1 MSTFIDIFNTNEPHI
16 EKIVIPMIQRDYAQG
31 RQNPHALQ
39 VRERFLDALNQAI
52 VKDKKITLDF
62 IYGDIDVNGVLTPLD
77 GQQRLTTLFLLHWYA
92 VKKGQI
98 PKDQAAFLEK
108 FSYETRYSAR
118 EFCNFLVEFTPKFQE
133 KLSDEICDAAG
144 FPLSWKKDPTI
155 SSMLTM
161 LDAIDDKFRDCDN
174 LGERL
179 QEGAV
184 SFSFLS
190 IKDMGL
196 TDDLYIRMNSR
207 GKPLTLFEHFKAELE
222 KNLKEAEDNGQTDA
236 GTTERIST
244 KIDIDWTN
252 MLWLY
257 SKDDDHL
264 IDNRFLNY
272 FRFICDILCYQSDG
286 STLNESTDVFALI
299 KKYFSKE
306 AKNIEDNILKFE
318 SFFDCW
324 KDIAT
329 DFFSQYIN
337 GDNEHISGKVKSDD
351 AVNIFQT
358 CLNKYA
364 KKDEKGQ
371 PVGKR
376 EFQLKQIVLLFAI
389 TFYLQNKEQITDEQF
404 RRRFRIV
411 NNLVQNSSEELSESE
426 NRDGGGNRMPAIIRQ
441 TEAIMTSEDL
451 TNTKLGFNDVQWNE
465 EIAKQ
470 KWLEDHQNDAEKLF
484 ALEDHP
490 LLYGR
495 IAVVDL
501 DNVDHFDR
509 FRILFDCDKDK
520 VDRALMTF
528 GNYTQA
534 DRGIR
539 RQSGSAE
546 KDDAWKKLFHKN
558 PKARDSSDS
567 DFKEIKKCLYELLK
581 NENIDNDGLDEIAG
595 RYIKGCNDNKS
606 YDWRYY
612 YIKYACFRPKKY
624 GKYDWED
631 FKNKPYAFRAF
642 QTEQRESSSSYQPFL
657 KAFLTENDNVED
669 RFEDNGRRMRV
680 SGYYLFCENNAYVLK
695 KKSDQDDNVFEEIGR
710 YTIPQNDGIDTVDRI
725 EKFRRIYEE
734 ISQSNNPDN
743 LPESC
748 VLS

>member
-52 VKDKKITLDF
+52 VKDEKITLDF

-118 EFCNFLVEFTPKFQE
+118 EFCNFLVEFTPNFQE

-179 QEGAV
+179 QKGAV

-222 KNLKEAEDNGQTDA
+222 KNLKEAEDNGQIDA

-252 MLWLY
+252 MLCLY
-257 SKDDDHL
+257 SKDNHL
-264 IDNRFLNY
+264 IDNLFLNY
-272 FRFICDILCYQSDG
+272 FRFICDILCYKHEE
-286 STLNESTDVFALI
+286 STLNESTDVFTLI

-306 AKNIEDNILKFE
+306 ANDIKDNVSTLE

-324 KDIAT
+324 KDIGT
-329 DFFSQYIN
+329 DHFSKYIN
-337 GDNEHISGKVKSDD
+337 GDEEHIRGTVKSDD
-351 AVNIFQT
+351 AVNIFQK
-358 CLNKYA
+358 CLNGYA
-364 KKDEKGQ
+364 KKDEKEQ

-376 EFQLKQIVLLFAI
+376 DFQLKQIVLLFA
-389 TFYLQNKEQITDEQF
+389 TTVYLQNKDQITDEQF

-426 NRDGGGNRMPAIIRQ
+426 NRNGGNRMPAIIRQ

-451 TNTKLGFNDVQWNE
+451 TNTESGFNDVQWNE
-465 EIAKQ
+465 EKDKQ
-470 KWLEDHQNDAEKLF
+470 NWLKDHQNDAESLF

-501 DNVDHFDR
+501 KNVNHFDR

-520 VDRALMTF
+520 ADRALMALDD
-528 GNYTQA
+528 YTQA
-534 DRGIR
+534 DRGTR
-539 RQSGSAE
+539 RQSGSVE
-546 KDDAWKKLFHKN
+546 DKAWKKLFHKN

-567 DFKEIKKCLYELLK
+567 DFKEIKNCLHKLLE
-581 NENIDNDGLDEIAG
+581 NENIDDVRLDKIADS
-595 RYIKGCNDNKS
+595 YINECDNKKS

-612 YIKYACFRPKKY
+612 YIKYDCFRPRRF

-631 FKNKPYAFRAF
+631 FKNRPYAFLAF

-657 KAFLTENDNVED
+657 KAFLTDDENVED
-669 RFEDNGRRMRV
+669 RFENNGRRMRV
-680 SGYYLFCENNAYVLK
+680 GEYYLFCENNAYVLK
-695 KKSDQDDNVFEEIGR
+695 KKSDQDDNVFEEKGR
-710 YTIPQNDGIDTVDRI
+710 YTVPQINGVDTLDRI
-725 EKFRRIYEE
+725 EKFKPLYEQ
-734 ISQSNNPDN
+734 IAQNNIPK
-743 LPESC
+743 SC